1 MFDLLYNQI
10 DPENKKCYSAYTST
24 EQHPERSQVVRLS
37 FETFHNKEDF
47 ETRCLNIAFSDYAKQ
62 MTSGQLFNGVSLIV
76 ANDFGVNGPTIDKQI
91 VFLINFLTKQHNL
104 KVYPSSGVPQ
114 NIIGKLKEVQWPPD
128 VDMCE
133 PDYMGLLHTLLAT
146 KKSIG
151 KNLLSV
157 YFDYDYDD
165 SFNQFFKY
173 YHINVVDDPKDAVL
187 VTDKYINFERAT
199 EIVALKPNI
208 VISFNDACIWETNI
222 NDAPMALLRVNN
234 IHLIP
239 SGITKLGNSLIAD
252 NFVNNLRTIEQTF
265 KLIETTGERVEKIWK
280 IALEKRV
287 NFNDII
293 SEITKA
299 QIATNRFKLE
309 TRDVGVNTYKA

>member
-1 MFDLLYNQI
+1 M
-10 DPENKKCYSAYTST
+10 
-24 EQHPERSQVVRLS
+24 
-37 FETFHNKEDF
+37 
-47 ETRCLNIAFSDYAKQ
+47 
-62 MTSGQLFNGVSLIV
+62 
-76 ANDFGVNGPTIDKQI
+76 
-91 VFLINFLTKQHNL
+91 
-104 KVYPSSGVPQ
+104 
-114 NIIGKLKEVQWPPD
+114 QWPPD